1 VPALAAIPPQFCRRW
16 QLVRLASLAWCAL
29 DRQRRVQDWLVQRAS
44 WKVAVV
50 AGGVFGI
57 LLEMLARVDAQIPF
71 VYFQF

>member
-1 VPALAAIPPQFCRRW
+1 M
-16 QLVRLASLAWCAL
+16 
-29 DRQRRVQDWLVQRAS
+29 QRAS